1 MESIVKDLLEEL
13 YIIEPNLRKQEKHLS
28 RIVTLMVKNIPKS
41 EMDIAFKKVL
51 KTQILSRIHSKKNKY
66 YTLYLPILS
75 GLSLCGVLLFVGI
88 NISSSILTPEK
99 MISFA
104 PSIEQ
109 VEPNAF
115 GNSIKTTWGQQME
128 YMPKSWSQM
137 MRVWK
142 MMGDTQMLAV
152 NTPVQYEYSYTGKLD
167 IPSGKLIVYKRNSV
181 WFAAADT
188 SGFIRHL
195 RLDGL
200 DTRAFQNAGISNINI
215 SEDHEFGYNIGID
228 FTQGT
233 VNFNQN
239 YLKWPQ
245 ATCDTNGCIE
255 LAKLTEKDIPSDE
268 SLIRMTDEF
277 ISKYSIDREL
287 YGNPVV
293 NSEWRTDYMKQ
304 QKEESELYIPE
315 TFTVTYPIKI
325 NNQYIYEEFGG
336 YKWLVLTIDIRN
348 HTVSSVTGL
357 EKYNLVASE
366 YPTSDKSKIQKMIQ
380 SGGRNIIEI
389 TGSTIVTKITL
400 LAPTLWYVRIYG
412 EWKDGVSN
420 DFLVPAYI
428 FQVHDKPADSYIL
441 DTVIVPLVEW
451 FSESISLPTRPPMEP
466 VMMQ

>member
-13 YIIEPNLRKQEKHLS
+13 YIIEPNLRKQEKHLTQIIS
-28 RIVTLMVKNIPKS
+28 LMVQYIPKAEMNPEFKKELKNEILQRIHNKKNI
-41 EMDIAFKKVL
+41 
-51 KTQILSRIHSKKNKY
+51 Y

-75 GLSLCGVLLFVGI
+75 GLSLCGVLLFVGM
-88 NISSSILTPEK
+88 NIFNSFSIRWGSL
-99 MISFA
+99 SLA

-181 WFAAADT
+181 WFAVADT

-233 VNFNQN
+233 VNFNQK

-245 ATCDTNGCIE
+245 ATCDANGCSE

-277 ISKYSIDREL
+277 ISKYGIDREL

-293 NSEWRTDYMKQ
+293 NSAWKTDYMRQ
-304 QKEESELYIPE
+304 QKEGSELYIPE
-315 TFTVTYPIKI
+315 TYTVTYPIKI
-325 NNQYIYEEFGG
+325 NNQYIYEELGG
-336 YKWLVLTIDIRN
+336 YKWLVFTIDIRN
-348 HTVSSVTGL
+348 KKISNVTGL
-357 EKYNLVASE
+357 EKYNLISSE

-380 SGGRNIIEI
+380 SGGRNIIEN
-389 TGSTIVTKITL
+389 TGSTIVTKLTL
-400 LAPTLWYVRIYG
+400 SAPTLWYVRIYG